1 MYSKKH
7 YICKTKL
14 DVKVLAYFLLHYT
27 HTLNNNN
34 DNIIMLLPLSSLLVL
49 TLLGVGLIFVS
60 IAAFRNVNQTPNDA
74 NDRAFFDTI
83 ETYTSRLLK
92 LLFLPLDFV
101 AACKDAIVGIFFFPF
116 RILSSSLSWAGK
128 LGESMVASI
137 QKWFIWLL
145 YLPTRFLTSIQE
157 GSRTILWSTFAYIIS
172 QLSRVKDVAST
183 SFVGVFFQKATEQV
197 SGVSNK
203 TKIQWI
209 ILNHRLS
216 DYILFVERFGKQTI
230 EAIQTATNDLFG
242 KLVRVQDDATKL
254 TALVQRERKAH
265 VDKLSRG
272 YNSLNQILEDFA
284 FSIEDVLRR
293 FSRIF

>member
-1 MYSKKH
+1 M
-7 YICKTKL
+7 
-14 DVKVLAYFLLHYT
+14 
-27 HTLNNNN
+27 
-34 DNIIMLLPLSSLLVL
+34 SSFLVL

-101 AACKDAIVGIFFFPF
+101 AACKDAIVSIFFFPF
-116 RILSSSLSWAGK
+116 RILSSSLSRVGK
-128 LGESMVASI
+128 LGESMIGSI

-157 GSRTILWSTFAYIIS
+157 GSRTILESSFTYLIS
-172 QLSRVKDVAST
+172 QLSRLKYAAST
-183 SFVGVFFQKATEQV
+183 SFVGVFFQKATDQV

-209 ILNHRLS
+209 VLNHRLS
-216 DYILFVERFGKQTI
+216 DYILFVERFGKQMI
-230 EAIQTATNDLFG
+230 EAIQAATNDIFS
-242 KLVRVQDDATKL
+242 KLVRVQDDVTKL
-254 TALVQRERKAH
+254 TTSVQRERKAH
-265 VDKLSRG
+265 VDKLSKG

-284 FSIEDVLRR
+284 FSIEEALRR
-293 FSRIF
+293 FARIF